1 MRALDFAK
9 AYTNFDIIVLVLD
22 ERGLS
27 DEQIAELLEI
37 TKPTIH
43 NAKKRAEPL
52 LEALKTISTEEPKTY
67 GNPDVNAIVDEFK
80 KQFGTTAASKYDRFA
95 AKRLFTAHG
104 TENVCKVIRALAHF
118 SNDKYAPAVNSVR
131 QLEEKWVSVIKFVG
145 TKSNESQV
153 IKL

>member
-22 ERGLS
+22 ESGLS

-52 LEALKTISTEEPKTY
+52 LEALKTISDAEPKTY
-67 GNPDVNAIVDEFK
+67 GNPDVNAIVGEFK
-80 KQFGTTAASKYDRFA
+80 QQFGTTTVSKYDRFA

-104 TENVCKVIRALAHF
+104 TENVCNVIRILAHF
-118 SNDKYAPAVNSVR
+118 SDDKYAPAVNDVR
-131 QLEEKWVSVIKFVG
+131 QLEEKWVSVGKFLNNKGNGQTV
-145 TKSNESQV
+145 E
-153 IKL
+153 L